1 MNEFRIEIITAAS
14 TKDQLLDSSHAH
26 SVDYPVMLGTYTVV
40 NNEIV
45 RYNFGRTLAWL
56 GYDYFY
62 IAKLAIL
69 IRRVSHCKAFY
80 LLGTLS
86 LLLFCHVRIDKT
98 APSDRAAGWTKAT
111 SFSSS
116 LLLFRTEGKN
126 TRNAYLTA
134 LAHFLRQPL
143 QPH

>member
-1 MNEFRIEIITAAS
+1 
-14 TKDQLLDSSHAH
+14 
-26 SVDYPVMLGTYTVV
+26 MLGTYTVV
-40 NNEIV
+40 SNEIV

-86 LLLFCHVRIDKT
+86 LLLFCYVRNDKT
-98 APSDRAAGWTKAT
+98 ILSDRAAGWTEAT
-111 SFSSS
+111 SFSFS
-116 LLLFRTEGKN
+116 LLLFETEGKN
-126 TRNAYLTA
+126 TVNAYLTV
-134 LAHFLRQPL
+134 LAYFLRRPL
-143 QPH
+143 QPHWSDKNVTKQ